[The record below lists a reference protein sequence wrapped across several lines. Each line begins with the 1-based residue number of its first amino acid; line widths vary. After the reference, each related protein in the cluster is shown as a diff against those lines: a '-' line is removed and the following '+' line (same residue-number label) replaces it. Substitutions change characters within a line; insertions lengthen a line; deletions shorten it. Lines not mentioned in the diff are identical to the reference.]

1 MTGSEL
7 GTTGR
12 GGVDAGWEATSEEGN
27 DAAVVLCYA
36 GLCWLLA
43 CGIHP
48 ARHGVRARVVGG
60 CPALLAKHSPLRVG
74 SLTISC
80 SKLPAGEREAPA
92 FFRGAKSPPMVSV
105 FFSPGLSPR
114 DRSSLPVPLLGRQG
128 VKVYHKLHEPADNCS
143 SLSLLFG
150 IRRLL
155 LHNI

>member
-1 MTGSEL
+1 LTGSEL

-60 CPALLAKHSPLRVG
+60 CPALLAKHSPLRMG

-92 FFRGAKSPPMVSV
+92 FFRGAKSPPHG
-105 FFSPGLSPR
+105 FSFLFPR
-114 DRSSLPVPLLGRQG
+114 
-128 VKVYHKLHEPADNCS
+128 
-143 SLSLLFG
+143 SLSTRSLLPPCPSLG
-150 IRRLL
+150 TPRGQGSISQASRAC
-155 LHNI
+155 